1 MAINFLQNVNFNNN
15 EIQNIRVQNS
25 PNDPTGSGIQAG
37 QLYYNTT
44 SSILRVYNG
53 TAWLDLAVST
63 GGSAISGVTGTNG
76 VTASEAGGLVT
87 VQHADTSTQADVTN
101 TGNAYIKSIDLDD
114 FGHIVGISS
123 DTVTLAALGYTGA
136 DDADNYGGFSIAGNT
151 GTSDNIGSAEI
162 FTIIG
167 DGNDTTVS
175 ALEMTITN
183 TDKGSAQFIYKSL
196 AADTGTEAAASN
208 SDTLTFTG
216 GDGIDTSVADITGG
230 SEVTFALDSTVVRT
244 TGAQTISGN
253 KTFSNNVAIEGSL
266 TVSGSTI
273 TTISETVQV
282 EDSIILLNTGAPDEP
297 VDDAGFAV
305 YRGTEN
311 TAYMMWDESED
322 EFVVCTTTAGDD
334 ASAAGDVT
342 IGAYAKFQASAIKGT
357 TLTLSGIVAATSDT
371 DAFLV
376 SDSGIIKKRTGAQV
390 RSDIGAGTVTS
401 VGVTATA
408 PLSVVSGSPVTSS
421 GTIDLAI
428 ADASETAKGAVELA
442 TDEETRAMT
451 SKSLA
456 VTPFSLG
463 GLRAAANI
471 GDASNTS
478 FDITHNLNTR
488 DVIVQL
494 YDNSTYE
501 TVYTDVTRTDDN
513 NVNISFV
520 TAPTTD
526 QFRVLIYKV

>member
-1 MAINFLQNVNFNNN
+1 MAINFLQNVNFNKN

-25 PNDPTGSGIQAG
+25 TSDPSGAVTG

-44 SSILRVYNG
+44 DSILRVYNG
-53 TAWLDLAVST
+53 TSWLDLAVST

-76 VTASEAGGLVT
+76 VTASEAGGIVT
-87 VQHADTSTQADVTN
+87 IQHADTSTQADVTN

-123 DTVTLAALGYTGA
+123 DTITLSALGFTGA
-136 DDADNYGGFSIAGNT
+136 DDADNYGGFSITGNT
-151 GTSDNIGSAEI
+151 GVSDNIGSSNT

-183 TDKGSAQFIYKSL
+183 TDKGSAQNIYKGL
-196 AADTGTEAAASN
+196 AADTGTDTAATN

-216 GDGIDTSVADITGG
+216 GDGIDTTVASVTGG
-230 SEVTFALDSTVVRT
+230 SELTFALDSTVVRT
-244 TGAQTISGN
+244 TGAQTINGD
-253 KTFSNNVAIEGSL
+253 KTFSANVAIDGNL
-266 TVSGSTI
+266 TVSGSTV

-282 EDSIILLNTGAPDEP
+282 EDSIILLNSNAPDEP
-297 VDDAGFAV
+297 VDDAGIAV
-305 YRGTEN
+305 FRGTEA

-322 EFVVCTTTAGDD
+322 EFVVCTTSVGDD
-334 ASAAGDVT
+334 ASAAGNVT
-342 IGAYAKFQASAIKGT
+342 IGAYADFQAAAIKGT
-357 TLTLSGIVAATSDT
+357 TLTLSGIVAATTDT

-401 VGVTATA
+401 VGISATA

-428 ADASETAKGAVELA
+428 ADSSETTKGAVQLA
-442 TDEETRAMT
+442 TSDETSAMS
-451 SKSLA
+451 SKTLA
-456 VTPFSLG
+456 VTPFSLN

-501 TVYTDVTRTDDN
+501 TVYTDVTRTDEVT
-513 NVNISFV
+513 VNISFV
-520 TAPTTD
+520 VAPATD
-526 QFRVLIYKV
+526 QYRVLIYKV